1 MTCEPLIGADRAAE
15 LLHVH
20 PKTVKRLAARGCDPR
35 NADRWQGLALP
46 RISSRRLD
54 KATTTIVRP
63 PASGEWRTMRTRF
76 QVGSVELSKRKNG
89 PEQWRPGANNA
100 APRSVQVTFGAVLD
114 RYEREQLPDRIS
126 TRGRSICPKST
137 TTLDRSGVD
146 RGQTIPGAGVVQIS
160 SVAEEVKTK
169 YSVDHAPGIHL
180 GHAMGTD

>member
-20 PKTVKRLAARGCDPR
+20 PKTVKRLAARGRDPR

-76 QVGSVELSKRKNG
+76 QVGSVELSKRKNRPDQWQCRWRERIG
-89 PEQWRPGANNA
+89 GKVVRRAVILGTIDDYPTESLALIGAKQWRPGANNA

-114 RYEREQLPDRIS
+114 RYERGAITGSHFHSVVLSALDQQL
-126 TRGRSICPKST
+126 
-137 TTLDRSGVD
+137 
-146 RGQTIPGAGVVQIS
+146 
-160 SVAEEVKTK
+160 
-169 YSVDHAPGIHL
+169 H
-180 GHAMGTD
+180 